1 MKDKRKSLRITEKC
15 VVLTRALRVQG
26 TVRTYKHTD
35 ITTSILKEPVK
46 KKKNSILAKK
56 RKILKG
62 TNTGKF

>member
-1 MKDKRKSLRITEKC
+1 MTLKDKRKSLRITEKC

-46 KKKNSILAKK
+46 KKKIQLLPKK
-56 RKILKG
+56 E
-62 TNTGKF
+62 KF